1 MDVYCHPFTSGG
13 QEIPIQE
20 AKLTELITLA
30 TNYSCGEDVC
40 TEESGGLPLEWAEYR
55 EPGTQF
61 IKASTFATSIADQ
74 IEKVYKMN
82 LLEKREIEK
91 RARNFVLNR
100 YSAEI
105 IGKTFEDLF
114 DSLPYADYQYK
125 KENIKCNPFFEPNE
139 NLNDKEWVESL
150 YENILKDKDEN
161 GIQHWIGRLKT
172 DLKRNDVLNYFKRI
186 AFSKNETNET
196 ENLLIELKNNPDQK
210 RIAFIQPESNEE
222 VIIASALIS
231 SIKKIYP
238 KHKIYF
244 FTKPEYFDLIN
255 SNPHIEKILQYNN
268 KMDDPLYFEGKGDQI
283 KYFDIVY
290 APYLSIRNN
299 FTRNC
304 EDKIQFDIYESN

>member
-1 MDVYCHPFTSGG
+1 
-13 QEIPIQE
+13 
-20 AKLTELITLA
+20 
-30 TNYSCGEDVC
+30 
-40 TEESGGLPLEWAEYR
+40 
-55 EPGTQF
+55 
-61 IKASTFATSIADQ
+61 
-74 IEKVYKMN
+74 
-82 LLEKREIEK
+82 
-91 RARNFVLNR
+91 
-100 YSAEI
+100 
-105 IGKTFEDLF
+105 
-114 DSLPYADYQYK
+114 
-125 KENIKCNPFFEPNE
+125 
-139 NLNDKEWVESL
+139 
-150 YENILKDKDEN
+150 
-161 GIQHWIGRLKT
+161 LKT

>member
-40 TEESGGLPLEWAEYR
+40 TEESGGLALDWAEYR

-61 IKASTFATSIADQ
+61 IKASTYPSSICDQ
-74 IEKVYKMN
+74 IDKVYKMDKN
-82 LLEKREIEK
+82 EKRGKEK
-91 RARNFVLNR
+91 QAREFVLNR
-100 YSAEI
+100 YSSDI
-105 IGKTFEDLF
+105 IGKAFENLF
-114 DSLPYADYQYK
+114 DSFEINDFEYQ
-125 KENIKCNPFFEPNE
+125 KESKITNPFYEPDE
-139 NLNDKEWVESL
+139 KLDDKDWVISL
-150 YENILKDKDEN
+150 YDNILKERDPN
-161 GIQHWIGRLKT
+161 GIQHWVARLKN
-172 DLKRNDVLNYFKRI
+172 DLKRSDVLNYFKKV
-186 AFSKNETNET
+186 AFSKNESLQT
-196 ENLLIELKNNPDQK
+196 EELLKELKNNPNQK

-222 VIIASALIS
+222 IIVASSLLP
-231 SIKKIYP
+231 SIKKLYP
-238 KHKIYF
+238 NYKIYF

-255 SNPHIEKILQYNN
+255 SNPNIEKVLNYYPA
-268 KMDDPLYFEGKGDQI
+268 MDDPLYFEGKANQT